1 MKALDI
7 RFSFNQIAIISKLV
21 FKESLK
27 AKARLVAFNNL
38 MVEKSKQSYILDIK
52 YEKLEM
58 QEYLL

>member
-7 RFSFNQIAIISKLV
+7 RFSFNQIAIISKPV
-21 FKESLK
+21 FNESLK
-27 AKARLVAFNNL
+27 AQARLVAFNNL

-52 YEKLEM
+52 HEKLEM